1 MTEDE
6 EQEIL
11 DQIRAARAKR
21 RGYADFFS
29 WPTNRDLEEYSI
41 ASQWRASLEAQGN
54 GFFSV
59 LKARGRPH
67 DPPDLEAIS
76 NHGGRVA
83 IEVTELVDSN
93 AIRAFKAGRT
103 YDWAEWSKEK
113 FLAAVEERIDAK
125 DSCFPNLKEPP
136 YDGGYIVLLHT
147 DEPKLPR
154 QVVDSYLKD
163 HRFKKPKHVTRAFL
177 LLSYDPSIFRY
188 PYYELTFCS

>member
-1 MTEDE
+1 M
-6 EQEIL
+6 
-11 DQIRAARAKR
+11 
-21 RGYADFFS
+21 
-29 WPTNRDLEEYSI
+29 
-41 ASQWRASLEAQGN
+41 
-54 GFFSV
+54 
-59 LKARGRPH
+59 
-67 DPPDLEAIS
+67 
-76 NHGGRVA
+76 A